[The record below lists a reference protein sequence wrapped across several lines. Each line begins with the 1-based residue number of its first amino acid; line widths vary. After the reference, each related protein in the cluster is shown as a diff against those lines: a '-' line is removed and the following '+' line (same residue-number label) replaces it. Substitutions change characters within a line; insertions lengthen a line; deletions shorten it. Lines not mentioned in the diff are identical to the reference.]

1 MSKNWTPS
9 KPTVELNAPP
19 RPARR
24 SIRREPLPLN
34 QSPSRPDTVKPSFW
48 QTREGEITLALIG
61 IVIFALAINAI
72 LFGASA
78 TMGQ

>member
-1 MSKNWTPS
+1 MIKTS
-9 KPTVELNAPP
+9 KPGKRSADMPV
-19 RPARR
+19 RR
-24 SIRREPLPLN
+24 SIRREPVRVREERKPLFGKIDL
-34 QSPSRPDTVKPSFW
+34 SA
-48 QTREGEITLALIG
+48 REWEIGLALAG

>member
-1 MSKNWTPS
+1 LFGKIDLSS
-9 KPTVELNAPP
+9 
-19 RPARR
+19 
-24 SIRREPLPLN
+24 RE
-34 QSPSRPDTVKPSFW
+34 W
-48 QTREGEITLALIG
+48 EIGLALVG

>member
-1 MSKNWTPS
+1 MIKTS
-9 KPTVELNAPP
+9 KPGKRSAELPV
-19 RPARR
+19 RR
-24 SIRREPLPLN
+24 SIRRDPVQVAAPSKPLFGKIDL
-34 QSPSRPDTVKPSFW
+34 SSREW
-48 QTREGEITLALIG
+48 EIGLALIG